1 MPSLVLLLPDRPRLP
16 GGGGTAPLPASA
28 LLDWL
33 LLADDGQ
40 LIDQGQ
46 DLASALPASEQLV
59 LLLPE
64 QACSWHR
71 VTLPRSS
78 RKRWRAALVGLLEE
92 ELLED
97 PEQLQLAIEDE
108 AAPGE
113 ACWVA
118 ATPIA
123 PLRELIAR
131 IEGAD
136 GSHRLVDRILPRA
149 WPAPTAQGHFFRNEA
164 GLQLRWR
171 DAEGVVTLP
180 LRGGFARARY
190 TPSLVQSS
198 EWTSTAEAQEGAEQ
212 WLGMRVALVDEAEQ
226 ARRAL
231 AGSWDLR
238 QFELAPRLHG
248 LRWLRQAAHQLMHKQ
263 WRAAR
268 IGLAL
273 LAATLVLGLNGL
285 AWQQRAQ
292 IAQRQQ
298 QLEATLRQ
306 AFPRIG
312 QVLEPALQMQREL
325 GLLRAQAGE
334 LGEQDLETL
343 IAVLASHWP
352 EARGPVEALNFET
365 GQLSLPRAGWSD
377 EQIEQLRRQLASE
390 QWELVQEQGRLIVKR
405 SQG

>member
-1 MPSLVLLLPDRPRLP
+1 MPTLVLLLPDRPRLS
-16 GGGGTAPLPASA
+16 GAGTAAPAASSP

-40 LIDQGQ
+40 LLAQGQ
-46 DLASALPASEQLV
+46 DLAAALPASEQLV

-71 VTLPRSS
+71 VSLPRSGS
-78 RKRWRAALVGLLEE
+78 KRWRAALVGMLEE

-97 PEQLQLAIEDE
+97 PEQLQLAIEDQ

-113 ACWVA
+113 LCWVA

-149 WPAPTAQGHFFRNEA
+149 WPSAAAQGHFFRNEA
-164 GLQLRWR
+164 GLQLRWS
-171 DAEGVVTLP
+171 DADGVVTLP

-198 EWTSTAEAQEGAEQ
+198 EWSSTAEAQEGAEQ
-212 WLGMRVALVDEAEQ
+212 WLGMRVALADEAAQ

-231 AGSWDLR
+231 ASPWDLR
-238 QFELAPRLHG
+238 QFALAPRLHG
-248 LRWLRQAAHQLMHKQ
+248 LRWLRQAAHQLMHRQ
-263 WRAAR
+263 WRSAR
-268 IGLAL
+268 IGIAL
-273 LAATLVLGLNGL
+273 LAATLLVGLNLL
-285 AWQQRAQ
+285 ALQQRTQ

-312 QVLEPALQMQREL
+312 QVLEPSLQMQREL

-390 QWELVQEQGRLIVKR
+390 QWELVQEQDRLIVKR
-405 SQG
+405 SKA